1 VQVSTHVASQRSIE
15 IHDWKVVNQRTSICA
30 QRVYGGVVAYDTAI
44 LDSVWSAFL
53 EVAAGFPNDAGVIT
67 TLQSHGWYSRQC
79 TILAQRTESTL
90 LGALGDN
97 HHSTDIA
104 AECRKAAAQDAVTPQ
119 GKRLQQLIREHGN
132 QRSLDEPKPRK
143 KPWDK

>member
-1 VQVSTHVASQRSIE
+1 MEGNKKVTNPELIRLRRIIELREYALAASYPLTHSGI
-15 IHDWKVVNQRTSICA
+15 
-30 QRVYGGVVAYDTAI
+30 
-44 LDSVWSAFL
+44 SAHHERAVDRL
-53 EVAAGFPNDAGVIT
+53 PVIAAHPV
-67 TLQSHGWYSRQC
+67 
-79 TILAQRTESTL
+79 

-97 HHSTDIA
+97 HHPTDIA

-132 QRSLDEPKPRK
+132 QRSPDEPKPWK